1 MYNFRIVYFLLYI
14 VCICSFTSKL
24 LIRSNSLSNK
34 YLSMNSHETLE
45 YITSIKEYTIIA
57 VGDKHKYLQEEMINN
72 NMNTYYINLNNIFDK
87 NELLDILKERYKY
100 FDNSKQ
106 LWIFHKNY
114 LIGSKEDV
122 YKIFKD
128 NLF

>member
-1 MYNFRIVYFLLYI
+1 MD
-14 VCICSFTSKL
+14 
-24 LIRSNSLSNK
+24 
-34 YLSMNSHETLE
+34 SHKTLE
-45 YITSIKEYTIIA
+45 YITSIKEYTIIT
-57 VGDKHKYLQEEMINN
+57 VGEKHKYLQEEMNNN

-100 FDNSKQ
+100 FDNSEQ

-122 YKIFKD
+122 YKIFKK

>member
-1 MYNFRIVYFLLYI
+1 MYNFQFFYFLLYI
-14 VCICSFTSKL
+14 VCIYSFTNKL
-24 LIRSNSLSNK
+24 LFRSNNLSNK
-34 YLSMNSHETLE
+34 YLLMDSHKTLE
-45 YITSIKEYTIIA
+45 YITSIKEYTIIT
-57 VGDKHKYLQEEMINN
+57 VGEKHKYLQEEMNNN

-100 FDNSKQ
+100 FDNSEQ

-122 YKIFKD
+122 YKIFKK